1 MQSAISDDVMTF
13 YLKGRIDTSNSAE
26 VEKEI
31 FDVAEKEKPRKI
43 ILNCNDLVYI
53 SSAGL
58 RVLMKI
64 KKEFKDVVIDD
75 VSLDVYEILSMTGFT
90 EIIPV
95 NKKLRSIMV
104 KEENLLGA
112 GANGKVYRL
121 DNERIVKLYNPVS
134 NPPEKIKREKQSARQ
149 AFIHGI
155 PSAIPF
161 DLVMVGNQYGMIYE
175 LINAITLG
183 EYVHKNPDTLEEY
196 ALKMSLMLK
205 ELHSTEFKEDEL
217 PDARFTLKVWVN
229 IAEKSGYYQENEL
242 SKVYG
247 LIESIPYRNTFI
259 HGDFH
264 PGNIMISDGEL
275 FLIDMGDASVGHPI
289 CDLLAAFQLMKFLP
303 SLGKE
308 FALKYT
314 GLAQEEVTRMWNIFF
329 SDYIGT
335 DDERELAEYENT
347 LRYYGLIRS
356 LAGVSFTEFVP
367 DDVRRARGKLIMDDI
382 LSGIDNDNVNID
394 FLT

>member
-1 MQSAISDDVMTF
+1 ML
-13 YLKGRIDTSNSAE
+13 LKL
-26 VEKEI
+26 EKEI

-134 NPPEKIKREKQSARQ
+134 NPPEKIK
-149 AFIHGI
+149 
-155 PSAIPF
+155 
-161 DLVMVGNQYGMIYE
+161 
-175 LINAITLG
+175 INAITLG

-275 FLIDMGDASVGHPI
+275 FLIDMGDASSISVNEIPSESWKRI
-289 CDLLAAFQLMKFLP
+289 CL
-303 SLGKE
+303 E
-308 FALKYT
+308 IYWT
-314 GLAQEEVTRMWNIFF
+314 
-329 SDYIGT
+329 
-335 DDERELAEYENT
+335 
-347 LRYYGLIRS
+347 
-356 LAGVSFTEFVP
+356 
-367 DDVRRARGKLIMDDI
+367 
-382 LSGIDNDNVNID
+382 
-394 FLT
+394 